1 MTEDNNASFPEPPPP
16 STLTTNSTTSTNRE
30 VYDGGPNER
39 TPLNQQPKPINN
51 FQATGQNNPP
61 GRDAPNW
68 TKCPN
73 CSQSDYSRIEYR
85 SPPRCSCWC
94 CLCNSIYCFIPICT
108 GGSKDIIH
116 TCPRCSYEIER
127 YTRYGGIC

>member
-1 MTEDNNASFPEPPPP
+1 MTEDNNASFPEPPP
-16 STLTTNSTTSTNRE
+16 
-30 VYDGGPNER
+30 
-39 TPLNQQPKPINN
+39 
-51 FQATGQNNPP
+51 
-61 GRDAPNW
+61 
-68 TKCPN
+68 
-73 CSQSDYSRIEYR
+73 QSDYSRIEYR

-127 YTRYGGIC
+127 YTRLANF